1 MVKFP
6 ELMTL
11 YRKLSRSPKQF
22 LTVTGMNLHQFQ
34 ALLPQFTEAFE
45 YQEQQR
51 KAVVVKTKAA
61 RRRSAGGGS
70 QFAHELADQL
80 LMLLI
85 YYRLYLTQEFLT
97 LLFKHQHKSSIS
109 RNISQMR
116 ALFAEVLPTYRKA
129 KGKVLS
135 LAKKEQ
141 VRRGKRIGSIEE
153 FKEAYPE
160 LTFIIDGVEQEKRK
174 PRNKEKRKSDYS
186 KKKSRHTRKQIV
198 ISTPSGI
205 IISQSKSVG
214 GRAHDFKAFTEDQ
227 SVQEVCQAFGEH
239 RVSLYA
245 DSGFQGI
252 EDLNLPLEARLI
264 QRARRNHPLTRD
276 QKLLNRLRSSTRIK
290 VEHTFSRR
298 KKYAI
303 AALVYRNRDED
314 YDATMNVVSGLVNLR
329 AFDRIFQRTGLAI

>member
-1 MVKFP
+1 
-6 ELMTL
+6 MTL

-22 LTVTGMNLHQFQ
+22 LTVTGMNLQQFQ
-34 ALLPQFTEAFE
+34 ELLPQFTQAFE
-45 YQEQQR
+45 HQEQKR
-51 KAVVVKTKAA
+51 KAVVVKTKVA
-61 RRRSAGGGS
+61 RQRGVGGGS
-70 QFAHELADQL
+70 QFAHELADQM

-97 LLFKHQHKSSIS
+97 LLFKHQNKSSIS
-109 RNISQMR
+109 RNISSMR
-116 ALFAEVLPTYRKA
+116 ALFEEVLPTHQQARS
-129 KGKVLS
+129 KVLT

-141 VRRGKRIGSIEE
+141 ERRQKRIGSIEE

-160 LTFIIDGVEQEKRK
+160 LTFIIDGVEQPKRK
-174 PRNKEKRKSDYS
+174 PKNQERRKSDYS
-186 KKKSRHTRKQIV
+186 KKKSPHTRKQIV

-214 GRAHDFKAFTEDQ
+214 GRAHDFKAFKEDQ
-227 SVQEVCQAFGEH
+227 GVQEVCQECGGH

-252 EDLNLPLEARLI
+252 EGLNLPLESRLI

-303 AALVYRNRDED
+303 AAQLYRNRDED

>member
-1 MVKFP
+1 
-6 ELMTL
+6 MTL
-11 YRKLSRSPKQF
+11 YRKLGRSPKQF

-34 ALLPQFTEAFE
+34 ELLPQFTRAFE
-45 YQEQQR
+45 RREQKR
-51 KAVVVKTKAA
+51 KATVVKTKAA
-61 RRRSAGGGS
+61 RQRGVGGGS
-70 QFAHELADQL
+70 RFAHELTDRM

-109 RNISQMR
+109 RNISSMR
-116 ALFAEVLPTYRKA
+116 ALFAEVLPTHQQARS
-129 KGKVLS
+129 KVLS
-135 LAKKEQ
+135 LADKEQ
-141 VRRGKRIGSIEE
+141 RRRKRIGSVEE

-160 LTFIIDGVEQEKRK
+160 LTFIIDGVEQQKRK
-174 PRNKEKRKSDYS
+174 PKDKGKRKSDYS

-205 IISQSKSVG
+205 IVAQSESVG
-214 GRAHDFKAFTEDQ
+214 GRAHDFKAFKEDR
-227 SVQEVCQAFGEH
+227 SVQEVCRAFGQH

-245 DSGFQGI
+245 DSGFQGL
-252 EDLNLPLEARLI
+252 EDLGLPLESRLI

-276 QKLLNRLRSSTRIK
+276 ERLLNRLRSSTRIK
-290 VEHTFSRR
+290 VEHTLSRR

-303 AALVYRNRDED
+303 ASEVYRNRDED

>member
-1 MVKFP
+1 
-6 ELMTL
+6 MTL
-11 YRKLSRSPKQF
+11 YRKLSRNPKQF

-34 ALLPQFTEAFE
+34 ALLPKFTRTFE
-45 YQEQQR
+45 EQEHKR
-51 KAVVVKTKAA
+51 KAFVVKTKAA

-70 QFAHELADQL
+70 QFTHALADRM

-97 LLFKHQHKSSIS
+97 LLFRHQNKSSIS
-109 RNISQMR
+109 RNISSMR
-116 ALFAEVLPTYRKA
+116 ALFEEVLPTYQKA
-129 KGKVLS
+129 RGKVLS
-135 LAKKEQ
+135 LAKREQ
-141 VRRGKRIGSIEE
+141 ERRGKRIGSVEE

-160 LTFIIDGVEQEKRK
+160 LTFIIDGVEQQKRRPK
-174 PRNKEKRKSDYS
+174 NKEKRKSDYS

-205 IISQSKSVG
+205 IVSQSKSVG
-214 GRAHDFKAFTEDQ
+214 GRSHDFKAFKEDSSIQ
-227 SVQEVCQAFGEH
+227 DACQEFVQH

-252 EDLNLPLEARLI
+252 ADLNMPVEARLI

-276 QKLLNRLRSSTRIK
+276 QKLLNRLRSSTRIH
-290 VEHTFSRR
+290 VEHTLSRR

-303 AALVYRNRDED
+303 AASVYRNRDED
-314 YDATMNVVSGLVNLR
+314 YDQTMNVVSGLVNLR

>member
-1 MVKFP
+1 MA
-6 ELMTL
+6 L

-22 LTVTGMNLHQFQ
+22 LTVTGMNSHQFQ
-34 ALLPQFTEAFE
+34 ALLPKFTQAFE
-45 YQEQQR
+45 EQEQKR
-51 KAVVVKTKAA
+51 KAVVVKTGEP
-61 RRRSAGGGS
+61 RQRGTGGGS
-70 QFAHELADQL
+70 QFAHELPDQM

-109 RNISQMR
+109 RNISYMR
-116 ALFAEVLPTYRKA
+116 ALFEEVLPTYQKA
-129 KGKVLS
+129 RGKVLS

-141 VRRGKRIGSIEE
+141 ERRGKRIGSVEE
-153 FKEAYPE
+153 FQKAYPE
-160 LTFIIDGVEQEKRK
+160 LTFIIDGVEQPKRK
-174 PRNKEKRKSDYS
+174 PKNKEKRKSDYS

-205 IISQSKSVG
+205 IVSQSKSVG
-214 GRAHDFKAFTEDQ
+214 GRSHDFRAFKEDRSLQ
-227 SVQEVCQAFGEH
+227 AVCQEFGGH

-245 DSGFQGI
+245 DSGFQGM
-252 EDLNLPLEARLI
+252 EDLNLPLESRLI
-264 QRARRNHPLTRD
+264 QRARRNHPLTRE
-276 QKLLNRLRSSTRIK
+276 QKLLNRLRSSTRIR

-303 AALVYRNRDED
+303 ASEVYRNRDED

>member
-1 MVKFP
+1 
-6 ELMTL
+6 
-11 YRKLSRSPKQF
+11 
-22 LTVTGMNLHQFQ
+22 MNLHQFQ
-34 ALLPQFTEAFE
+34 ALLPKFRQAFE
-45 YQEQQR
+45 EQEHKR
-51 KAVVVKTKAA
+51 KAVVVKTKE
-61 RRRSAGGGS
+61 RRQRGAGGGS
-70 QFAHELADQL
+70 QFAHELADQM

-109 RNISQMR
+109 RNISSMR
-116 ALFAEVLPTYRKA
+116 ALFEKVLPTHQKA
-129 KGKVLS
+129 RGKILS

-141 VRRGKRIGSIEE
+141 ERRGKRIGSIEE
-153 FKEAYPE
+153 FREAYPE
-160 LTFIIDGVEQEKRK
+160 LTFIIDGVEQQKRK
-174 PRNKEKRKSDYS
+174 PKNKEKRKSDYS

-205 IISQSKSVG
+205 IVSQSTSVG
-214 GRAHDFKAFTEDQ
+214 GRAHDCKAFKEDQ
-227 SVQEVCQAFGEH
+227 SIQEVCQTFGRH

-252 EDLNLPLEARLI
+252 EDLNLPLESRLI

-276 QKLLNRLRSSTRIK
+276 QKLLNRLRSSTRSK
-290 VEHTFSRR
+290 VEHTLSRR

-303 AALVYRNRDED
+303 AAEVYRNRDED

-329 AFDRIFQRTGLAI
+329 AFERIFQRTGLAI

>member
-1 MVKFP
+1 MA
-6 ELMTL
+6 L
-11 YRKLSRSPKQF
+11 YRKLCRSPKQF

-34 ALLPQFTEAFE
+34 ALLPKFTQAFE
-45 YQEQQR
+45 EQEQKR

-61 RRRSAGGGS
+61 RQRGAGGGS
-70 QFAHELADQL
+70 RFAHELTDQM

-109 RNISQMR
+109 RNILSMR
-116 ALFAEVLPTYRKA
+116 SLFEEVLPTHQKA
-129 KGKVLS
+129 GSKVLS

-141 VRRGKRIGSIEE
+141 ERRGKRIGSIEE
-153 FKEAYPE
+153 FRKAYPE
-160 LTFIIDGVEQEKRK
+160 LTFIIDGVEQQKRK
-174 PRNKEKRKSDYS
+174 PKNKEKRKSDYS

-205 IISQSKSVG
+205 IVSQSKSVG
-214 GRAHDFKAFTEDQ
+214 GRAHDFKAFKEDE
-227 SVQEVCQAFGEH
+227 SIQEVCQAFGQH

-245 DSGFQGI
+245 DSGFQGL
-252 EDLNLPLEARLI
+252 EDLSLPLESRLI
-264 QRARRNHPLTRD
+264 QRARRNQPLTRD
-276 QKLLNRLRSSTRIK
+276 QKLLNRLRSSTRIR
-290 VEHTFSRR
+290 VEHTLSRR

-303 AALVYRNRDED
+303 ASEVYRNRDAD

>member
-1 MVKFP
+1 
-6 ELMTL
+6 MTL
-11 YRKLSRSPKQF
+11 YRKLGRSPKQF

-34 ALLPQFTEAFE
+34 ALLPQFTQAFE
-45 YQEQQR
+45 RQEQKR
-51 KAVVVKTKAA
+51 KATVVKTKAA

-70 QFAHELADQL
+70 RFAHELTDRM

-109 RNISQMR
+109 RNISHMR
-116 ALFAEVLPTYRKA
+116 ALFEEVLPTHQQARS
-129 KGKVLS
+129 KVLS
-135 LAKKEQ
+135 LADKEQ
-141 VRRGKRIGSIEE
+141 RRRKRIGSVEE

-160 LTFIIDGVEQEKRK
+160 LTFIIDGVEQPKRRPK
-174 PRNKEKRKSDYS
+174 DKEKRKSDYS
-186 KKKSRHTRKQIV
+186 KKKSRHTKKQIV

-205 IISQSKSVG
+205 IVSQSNSVG
-214 GRAHDFKAFTEDQ
+214 GRAHDFKAFKEDR
-227 SVQEVCQAFGEH
+227 SIQEVCRAFGGH

-252 EDLNLPLEARLI
+252 ADLKLPLESRLI

-276 QKLLNRLRSSTRIK
+276 EKKLNRLRSATRIK
-290 VEHTFSRR
+290 VEHTLSRR

-303 AALVYRNRDED
+303 ASEVYRNRDED

>member
-1 MVKFP
+1 MS
-6 ELMTL
+6 L
-11 YRKLSRSPKQF
+11 YRKLSRNPKQF

-34 ALLPQFTEAFE
+34 ELLPNFRQAFDK
-45 YQEQQR
+45 QER
-51 KAVVVKTKAA
+51 KRKSVVVKTQQK
-61 RRRSAGGGS
+61 RRRRAGGGA
-70 QFAHELADQL
+70 QFAHELSDQM

-109 RNISQMR
+109 RNITRLRDLFAQLLPTHAR
-116 ALFAEVLPTYRKA
+116 ALERVLR
-129 KGKVLS
+129 
-135 LAKKEQ
+135 LATKEE
-141 VRRGKRIGSIEE
+141 VRRKKRIGSIEE

-174 PRNKEKRKSDYS
+174 PQNKEKRKSDYS

-205 IISQSKSVG
+205 IVSQSKSVG
-214 GRAHDFKAFTEDQ
+214 GRAHDFKAFKEDLTIQ
-227 SVQEVCQAFGEH
+227 DVCQEFGSH

-252 EDLNLPLEARLI
+252 DSLNLPLEPRLI
-264 QRARRNHPLTRD
+264 QRARRAHPLQRD
-276 QKLLNRLRSSTRIK
+276 QKLLNRMRSSTRIR
-290 VEHTFSRR
+290 VEHTLSRR

-303 AALVYRNRDED
+303 AAQVYRNRDED
-314 YDATMNVVSGLVNLR
+314 YDAAMNVVSGLVNLR
-329 AFDRIFQRTGLAI
+329 AYDRIFQRTGLAI

>member
-1 MVKFP
+1 
-6 ELMTL
+6 
-11 YRKLSRSPKQF
+11 
-22 LTVTGMNLHQFQ
+22 MNLPQFQ
-34 ALLPQFTEAFE
+34 ALLPHFTQAFE
-45 YQEQQR
+45 QQEQKR
-51 KAVVVKTKAA
+51 KAVVVKTKAE
-61 RRRSAGGGS
+61 RKRGAGGGS
-70 QFAHELADQL
+70 QFVHELTDQM

-116 ALFAEVLPTYRKA
+116 ALFEAVLPTHAKA
-129 KGKVLS
+129 RAKVLS

-141 VRRGKRIGSIEE
+141 ERRRKRISSIEE

-174 PRNKEKRKSDYS
+174 PQKKEQRKGDYS

-205 IISQSKSVG
+205 IVSQSKSVG
-214 GRAHDFKAFTEDQ
+214 GRAHDFKAFKEDSSIQ
-227 SVQEVCQAFGEH
+227 AVCREFGSH
-239 RVSLYA
+239 RVQLYA
-245 DSGFQGI
+245 DSGFQGMA
-252 EDLNLPLEARLI
+252 DLSLPLEARLI

-276 QKLLNRLRSSTRIK
+276 EKKLNRLRSSTRIK
-290 VEHTFSRR
+290 VEHTLSRR
-298 KKYAI
+298 KKYAV
-303 AALVYRNRDED
+303 AASVYRNRDED

>member
-1 MVKFP
+1 
-6 ELMTL
+6 MTL

-34 ALLPQFTEAFE
+34 ALLPKFTRAFE
-45 YQEQQR
+45 GRERWR
-51 KAVVVKTKAA
+51 KAFVVKTKAA
-61 RRRSAGGGS
+61 RQRGAGGGP
-70 QFAHELADQL
+70 QFAHELADRL

-116 ALFAEVLPTYRKA
+116 PLLAAVLPTHTQARS
-129 KGKVLS
+129 KVLS
-135 LAKKEQ
+135 LAKKERE
-141 VRRGKRIGSIEE
+141 RRGKRISTIEG

-174 PRNKEKRKSDYS
+174 PKNKEKRKSDYS

-205 IISQSKSVG
+205 IVSQSESVG
-214 GRAHDFKAFTEDQ
+214 GRAHDFKVFKEDR
-227 SVQEVCQAFGEH
+227 SIKEVCQAFGEH
-239 RVSLYA
+239 RVCLYA

-252 EDLNLPLEARLI
+252 EDLSLPVESRLI
-264 QRARRNHPLTRD
+264 QRGRRNHPLTRD

-290 VEHTFSRR
+290 VEHTLSRR

-303 AALVYRNRDED
+303 ASSVYRNRDED

>member
-1 MVKFP
+1 
-6 ELMTL
+6 MTL
-11 YRKLSRSPKQF
+11 YRKLIRSPRQF

-34 ALLPQFTEAFE
+34 ALLPKFTQAFE
-45 YQEQQR
+45 RQERKR
-51 KAVVVKTKAA
+51 KAVVVKTKVA
-61 RRRSAGGGS
+61 RQRGAGGGS
-70 QFAHELADQL
+70 QFAHELSDQM

-97 LLFKHQHKSSIS
+97 LLFKHQHKSSVS
-109 RNISQMR
+109 RNIRHMR
-116 ALFAEVLPTYRKA
+116 ALFEEVLPTYAQAR
-129 KGKVLS
+129 GKVLS
-135 LAKKEQ
+135 LATKEQ
-141 VRRGKRIGSIEE
+141 ERRGKRIGSVEE
-153 FKEAYPE
+153 FQKAYPE
-160 LTFIIDGVEQEKRK
+160 LTFIIDGVEQPKRK
-174 PRNKEKRKSDYS
+174 PKNKEQRKSDYS

-205 IISQSKSVG
+205 IVSQSTSVG
-214 GRAHDFKAFTEDQ
+214 GRAHDFKAFKEDQ
-227 SVQEVCQAFGEH
+227 SVQEVCQEFGRH

-252 EDLNLPLEARLI
+252 EDLSLPLEARLI

-276 QKLLNRLRSSTRIK
+276 QKLLNRLRSSTRIR
-290 VEHTFSRR
+290 VEHTFSKR

-303 AALVYRNRDED
+303 ASEVYRNRDED

>member
-1 MVKFP
+1 MA
-6 ELMTL
+6 L

-34 ALLPQFTEAFE
+34 SLLPHFTQAFAR
-45 YQEQQR
+45 QEQKR
-51 KAVVVKTKAA
+51 KAVVVKTKQK
-61 RRRSAGGGS
+61 RKRGVGGGS
-70 QFAHELADQL
+70 QFAHKLTDQM

-85 YYRLYLTQEFLT
+85 YYRLYLTQELLT
-97 LLFKHQHKSSIS
+97 LLFLHQHKSSIS

-116 ALFAEVLPTYRKA
+116 ALFEEVLPTHATARA
-129 KGKVLS
+129 KVLS

-141 VRRGKRIGSIEE
+141 GRRRKRISSIEE

-174 PRNKEKRKSDYS
+174 PKKKEQRHSDYS

-205 IISQSKSVG
+205 IVSHSKSVG
-214 GRAHDFKAFTEDQ
+214 GRAHDFKVFKEDR
-227 SVQEVCQAFGEH
+227 SIQEVCRAFGDH

-245 DSGFQGI
+245 DSGFQGMA
-252 EDLNLPLEARLI
+252 DLNLPLEARLM

-276 QKLLNRLRSSTRIK
+276 EKKLNRLRSSTRIK
-290 VEHTFSRR
+290 VEHTLSRR

-303 AALVYRNRDED
+303 AASVYRNRDKD

>member
-1 MVKFP
+1 
-6 ELMTL
+6 MTL
-11 YRKLSRSPKQF
+11 YRKLSRNPKQF

-34 ALLPQFTEAFE
+34 ALLPQFTQAFE
-45 YQEQQR
+45 RQEQKR

-61 RRRSAGGGS
+61 RQRGAGGGS
-70 QFAHELADQL
+70 RFAHELPDQM

-85 YYRLYLTQEFLT
+85 YYRFYLTQEFLT
-97 LLFKHQHKSSIS
+97 LLFLHQHKSSIS
-109 RNISQMR
+109 RNISLMR
-116 ALFAEVLPTYRKA
+116 ALFEEVLPTHQKA
-129 KGKVLS
+129 KSKVLS

-141 VRRGKRIGSIEE
+141 VRRKKRINSIEE

-160 LTFIIDGVEQEKRK
+160 LSFIIDGVEQEKRK
-174 PRNKEKRKSDYS
+174 PKNKEQRKSDYS

-214 GRAHDFKAFTEDQ
+214 GRAHDFKAFKEDQ
-227 SVQEVCQAFGEH
+227 SIQEVCRDFGEH
-239 RVSLYA
+239 RVELYA
-245 DSGFQGI
+245 DSGFQGL
-252 EDLNLPLEARLI
+252 EQLKLPLEARLI

-276 QKLLNRLRSSTRIK
+276 EKKLNRLRSANRIK
-290 VEHTFSRR
+290 VEHTLSRR

-303 AALVYRNRDED
+303 AAAVYRNRDED

>member
-1 MVKFP
+1 
-6 ELMTL
+6 MTL
-11 YRKLSRSPKQF
+11 HRKLTRSPKQF

-34 ALLPQFTEAFE
+34 ALLPKFTQAFE
-45 YQEQQR
+45 LQEQKR
-51 KAVVVKTKAA
+51 KAVVVKTKAV
-61 RRRSAGGGS
+61 RQRDAGGGS
-70 QFAHELADQL
+70 RFAHELTDQM

-109 RNISQMR
+109 RNISYMR
-116 ALFAEVLPTYRKA
+116 ALFAEVLPTYQKA
-129 KGKVLS
+129 RGKVLS

-141 VRRGKRIGSIEE
+141 ERRGKRIGSVEE
-153 FKEAYPE
+153 FREAYPE
-160 LTFIIDGVEQEKRK
+160 LTFIIDGVEQPKRK
-174 PRNKEKRKSDYS
+174 PKNKEKRKSDYS

-198 ISTPSGI
+198 ISTASGI
-205 IISQSKSVG
+205 IVSQSKSVG
-214 GRAHDFKAFTEDQ
+214 GRAHDFKAFKEDQ
-227 SVQEVCQAFGEH
+227 SIKEVCQEFGQH

-245 DSGFQGI
+245 DSGFQGMA
-252 EDLNLPLEARLI
+252 DLSLPLEARLI

-276 QKLLNRLRSSTRIK
+276 QKKLNRLRSSTRIR
-290 VEHTFSRR
+290 VEHTLSRR

-303 AALVYRNRDED
+303 AASVYRNRDED